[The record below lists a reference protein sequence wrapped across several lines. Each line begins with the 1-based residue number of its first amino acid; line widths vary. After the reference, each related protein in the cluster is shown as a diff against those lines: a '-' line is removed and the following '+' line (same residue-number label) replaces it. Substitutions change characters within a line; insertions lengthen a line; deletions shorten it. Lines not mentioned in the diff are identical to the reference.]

1 MPTSP
6 EALELPH
13 SHSHCVS
20 EQVSFRERN
29 VVVASF
35 VEVCAWRM
43 TLGFVISGALFG
55 FVFCDFCEFGW
66 NVAVPMR
73 VLAGVCKRNLR

>member
-1 MPTSP
+1 
-6 EALELPH
+6 
-13 SHSHCVS
+13 
-20 EQVSFRERN
+20 
-29 VVVASF
+29 VASF

-55 FVFCDFCEFGW
+55 FVFVISVNSGW